1 MWVSFAAENRG
12 FKGFRVS
19 KGYSIFHLIRV
30 VMVFVACGENGVD
43 RASGQ
48 LGKLL
53 NLREIGLE
61 SRANSVERGRK
72 TDIRFYAVYQGL
84 KTNRTGKL

>member
-1 MWVSFAAENRG
+1 
-12 FKGFRVS
+12 
-19 KGYSIFHLIRV
+19 
-30 VMVFVACGENGVD
+30 MVFVACGENGVD

-53 NLREIGLE
+53 NPREIGLE

-72 TDIRFYAVYQGL
+72 TDIRFYAVSVDWSLHFNLGIPHPPPSSLQRDL
-84 KTNRTGKL
+84 LQV

>member
-1 MWVSFAAENRG
+1 
-12 FKGFRVS
+12 
-19 KGYSIFHLIRV
+19 
-30 VMVFVACGENGVD
+30 MVFVACGKNGVD

-53 NLREIGLE
+53 NPREIGLE

-72 TDIRFYAVYQGL
+72 TDIRFYAVYQGFE
-84 KTNRTGKL
+84 TNRTGKR